1 MKKMPSKYVI
11 IGFFFVIWMLFFD
24 TNSWLVHREL
34 NQELDKIA
42 KNKEYY
48 RKEIAKDQK
57 IIEKLN
63 DTVELQKFARETYYL
78 KKENE
83 DIYLIELNAKN
94 TNE

>member
-1 MKKMPSKYVI
+1 MPSKYII

-42 KNKEYY
+42 KNKDYY
-48 RKEIAKDQK
+48 RKEISKDQK
-57 IIEKLN
+57 LIEHLN
-63 DTVELQKFARETYYL
+63 DTVELQKFARETYFL

-83 DIYLIELNAKN
+83 DVYLIELNAKN
-94 TNE
+94 TDE